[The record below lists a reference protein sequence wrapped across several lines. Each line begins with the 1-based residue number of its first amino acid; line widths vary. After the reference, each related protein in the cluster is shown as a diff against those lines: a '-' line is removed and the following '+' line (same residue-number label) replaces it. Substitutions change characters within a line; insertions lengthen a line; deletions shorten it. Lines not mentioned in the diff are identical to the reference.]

1 MSNKIIEKSKE
12 VISLIWPDLL
22 ALAGSI
28 IYSSFN
34 EKNGW
39 SILWAYSPFIVVCPI
54 RIFYL
59 IKKRKVL
66 DESPNFTVSNEIR
79 RIVHLVDQSAANVEK
94 GKMDENQF
102 KRQRVSNINTIC
114 EKVYNT
120 MAGIGETMGTKGD
133 RKEFCV
139 IASLVEEAEADK
151 DKKYIVPMFNDN
163 MSMANEYMS
172 IVYEKKLLMEQNTIY
187 SRIYDNYLN
196 SKKPTIITTSNIK
209 QKIRD
214 GEIRSSIT
222 SIRGIGLKKFPYN
235 SSCVFP
241 ILPFHNPKE
250 GTEMQGY
257 VTILSKKRNAFGDNN
272 LGTVEVCNTEFNS
285 YLETLSGYY
294 YKIFKY

>member
-1 MSNKIIEKSKE
+1 MCKKIIDKSIE
-12 VISLIWPDLL
+12 AINLIWPDLL

-34 EKNGW
+34 EIKGW
-39 SILWAYSPFIVVCPI
+39 SILLAYLPFIIVCPI
-54 RIFYL
+54 RIFFSL
-59 IKKRKVL
+59 KKRKVL

-79 RIVHLVDQSAANVEK
+79 RLVHLVDQSAVDVEN
-94 GKMDENQF
+94 GKMDKNKF
-102 KRQRVSNINTIC
+102 DRQRVSNINTIC

-120 MAGIGETMGTKGD
+120 MAGIDETTGTKGD

-139 IASLVEEAEADK
+139 IASLVEEDK
-151 DKKYIVPMFNDN
+151 DKMYIVPMFNDN
-163 MSMANEYMS
+163 MSMAHDYMS
-172 IVYEKKLLMEQNTIY
+172 IVQEKRLLMEQNTIY
-187 SRIYDNYLN
+187 NKIYDNYLN
-196 SKKPTIITTSNIK
+196 SKRPTIITTSNIK

-222 SIRGIGLKKFPYN
+222 SIQGIGLKKFPYN

-241 ILPFHNPKE
+241 ILPFHNPKK

-257 VTILSKKRNAFGDNN
+257 VTILSKKHNAFGDNN
-272 LGTVEVCNTEFNS
+272 LGTVEVCNKEFNS